1 VIDHSAISPF
11 LGGIEDYFFKK
22 TGSFAPPVCVPAV
35 NGGLGPSCMAA
46 LQTKN
51 QKKFEGSRVAQNKTN
66 KQTKTLSFV

>member
-51 QKKFEGSRVAQNKTN
+51 QKSLRVAVWRKTKPTN
-66 KQTKTLSFV
+66 KQKP